1 MIWRRVF
8 ILGLLLMICCAA
20 AGAAG
25 QDIAPIDPAVL
36 DEVGAWMDT
45 LPEWD
50 GTYRRIRVPILMYHY
65 VSALPET
72 ADDTRITLSV
82 TPDMFR
88 AHMQYLFDGGYTTIS
103 LYQLINALRT
113 GAQLP
118 AKPVVL
124 TFDDGYIDHYQ
135 TVYPIL
141 REFGFTGTVFVITS
155 APDNSA
161 PGYVSWP
168 QIAEM
173 SEGGMS
179 MENHTRD
186 HIDLRNQ
193 DYDTLVYQ
201 LLGAQE
207 SLLAYTGRTPHFLA
221 YPMGFY
227 DDYTIEIARTMPLW
241 GAVTTQFGALHTT
254 DGTLEM
260 PRVRI
265 SNDTSVDALAAL
277 LLTDS

>member
-1 MIWRRVF
+1 MFRKSWVILVF
-8 ILGLLLMICCAA
+8 LILIGCLAV
-20 AGAAG
+20 GTAG
-25 QDIAPIDPAVL
+25 QNAAPIDSTVV
-36 DEVGAWMDT
+36 ESVGTWMDT

-65 VSALPET
+65 VSEPPE
-72 ADDTRITLSV
+72 ASDDTRITLSV

-88 AHMQYLFDGGYTTIS
+88 AHMQYLFDGGYNPIS
-103 LYQLINALRT
+103 LYQLIDALRT
-113 GAQLP
+113 GATLP
-118 AKPVVL
+118 VKPVVL
-124 TFDDGYIDHYQ
+124 TFDDGYTDHFS
-135 TVYPIL
+135 TVYPVL
-141 REFGFTGTVFVITS
+141 HQFGFTGTIFVITG

-161 PGYVSWP
+161 PGYLSWP

-173 SEGGMS
+173 AESSIS

-207 SLLAYTGRTPHFLA
+207 SLLAYTGRTPHFVA

-227 DDYTIEIARTMPLW
+227 DEGTLEILRTMPVW
-241 GAVTTQFGALHTT
+241 GALTTQFGALHTT
-254 DGTLEM
+254 DRALEM
-260 PRVRI
+260 SRVRI
-265 SNDTSVDALAAL
+265 SNETNVAALAAL
-277 LLTDS
+277 LQTDS

>member
-1 MIWRRVF
+1 MIRRGL
-8 ILGLLLMICCAA
+8 ILGLMIVSCLVATSVT
-20 AGAAG
+20 G
-25 QDIAPIDPAVL
+25 QDIIPVDPLQVENADV
-36 DEVGAWMDT
+36 WMDT

-65 VSALPET
+65 VSEPP
-72 ADDTRITLSV
+72 DPSDSTRVTLSV
-82 TPDMFR
+82 MPELFR
-88 AHMQYLFDGGYTTIS
+88 AHMQYLFDSGFSTIS
-103 LYQLINALRT
+103 LYQLIDALRT

-124 TFDDGYIDHYQ
+124 TFDDGYIEHYEI
-135 TVYPIL
+135 VYPIL
-141 REFGFTGTVFVITS
+141 RSFGFTGTVFVITG

-161 PGYVSWP
+161 PGYASWP
-168 QIAEM
+168 QVAEM
-173 SEGGMS
+173 AEGGLS

-207 SLLAYTGRTPHFLA
+207 SLLAYTGRTSHFLA

-227 DDYTIEIARTMPLW
+227 DDYTIEIARTVPLW
-241 GAVTTQFGALHTT
+241 GAVTTQFGALHMT
-254 DGTLEM
+254 DGALEM

-265 SNDTSVDALAAL
+265 SNDTTVDALASL
-277 LLTDS
+277 LQTDS